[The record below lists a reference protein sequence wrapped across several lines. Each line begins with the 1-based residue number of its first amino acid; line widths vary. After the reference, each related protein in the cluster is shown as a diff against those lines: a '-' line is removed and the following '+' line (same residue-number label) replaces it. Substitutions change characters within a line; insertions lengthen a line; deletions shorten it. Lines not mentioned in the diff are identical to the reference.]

1 MCSSNTIRSFDL
13 ATESLIDGQRLAAL
27 GDNVN
32 SIVLDVH
39 KDPNVLSKL
48 IAETDLVIS
57 LLPFKLHTL
66 VAKLCIK
73 QKTDMVTTSYI
84 TPELQQLDDAFVL

>member
-1 MCSSNTIRSFDL
+1 
-13 ATESLIDGQRLAAL
+13 LAAL

-32 SIVLDVH
+32 SVVLDVF
-39 KDPNVLSKL
+39 KDADVLSKL
-48 IAETDLVIS
+48 IGEHDLCIS

-66 VAKLCIK
+66 VAKLCIR

-84 TPELQQLDDAFVL
+84 TPELQQLDDALV